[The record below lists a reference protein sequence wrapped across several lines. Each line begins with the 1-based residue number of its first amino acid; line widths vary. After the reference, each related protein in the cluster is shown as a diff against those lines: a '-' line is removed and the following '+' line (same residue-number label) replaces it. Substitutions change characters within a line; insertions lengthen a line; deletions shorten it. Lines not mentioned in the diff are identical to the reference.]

1 MCIFVR
7 FNYIIKEDNRG
18 FEEILYGIIKL
29 KLPKLGYII
38 IIILALLFNNGF
50 LQSLLL
56 RIQMVQ
62 SIIEI

>member
-38 IIILALLFNNGF
+38 IMILALLFNNGF
-50 LQSLLL
+50 LQSFLL